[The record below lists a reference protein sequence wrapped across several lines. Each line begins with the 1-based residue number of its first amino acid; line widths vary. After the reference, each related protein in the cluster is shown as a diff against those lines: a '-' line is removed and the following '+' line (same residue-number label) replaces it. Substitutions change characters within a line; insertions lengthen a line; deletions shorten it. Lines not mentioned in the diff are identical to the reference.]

1 MNLTPLQINASAGLL
16 QNQGLCANVSNTDG
30 KVVYLNSPLIKPLID
45 TIQIATDSGVLS
57 TATIN
62 SLSTLSPACPALSNS
77 GGNVT
82 IFTGSGP
89 NLYSTM
95 GITSLKGKMISNIIR
110 AGTSVTITCGDTTCT
125 GTVNICQ
132 HVTPSGQFVNLVDA
146 NANTRYTSF
155 DLLSCFKDTV
165 PKTEGNVY
173 YPFLMSDFVEYPKD
187 GNVANIPWIGK
198 CWAQDQKYDKFVK
211 KLHNLYLGAGGIQDP
226 DTTDRSKLPYDYT
239 IFVQAYNLIQGY
251 MSQANQFINSANIGQ
266 DYLQN
271 TFNGMSDLITGAV
284 SSINPNIKQFSF
296 DLNNLGKLINLD
308 NLNDLGS
315 PLALVRQII
324 SVTGY
329 LPILSVAFLTVGI
342 QQQVVG
348 AIGSVNASVSDDT
361 QKLMYK
367 ALSLITGDALAQIT
381 KVLNVKTKNLETA
394 ADLLNPMKLFPNSYK
409 TMKVPTKDGY
419 QPIYI
424 SATGVNSTLS
434 QSLPAYTLRST
445 A

>member
-16 QNQGLCANVSNTDG
+16 QNQGLCANVTNTDG
-30 KVVYLNSPLIKPLID
+30 KQVYLNSPLIKPLID
-45 TIQIATDSGVLS
+45 TIQIAKDTGALS
-57 TATIN
+57 NATIN
-62 SLSTLSPACPALSNS
+62 SLSTLSPECPALSNS

-82 IFTGSGP
+82 LNVGAVTE
-89 NLYSTM
+89 LYSTM

-110 AGTSVTITCGDTTCT
+110 TGTNVSLNCGGNICT
-125 GTVNICQ
+125 GTVNSCANI
-132 HVTPSGQFVNLVDA
+132 TPSGEFINLVDA
-146 NANTRYTSF
+146 NANTSYTSF
-155 DLLSCFKDTV
+155 DLSSCFKDTV
-165 PKTEGNVY
+165 SKTEGNVY

-187 GNVANIPWIGK
+187 GNVANVPWIGK
-198 CWAQDQKYDKFVK
+198 CWAQDKDYDKFEK
-211 KLHNLYLGAGGIQDP
+211 KLHNLYLGAGGTQDP
-226 DTTDRSKLPYDYT
+226 DTTDKSKLSYDYT

-251 MSQANQFINSANIGQ
+251 MSQANQFIDSANIGQ

-271 TFNGMSDLITGAV
+271 TFNGMSDLITGTV

-342 QQQVVG
+342 QQQVIG
-348 AIGSVNASVSDDT
+348 AIGSVNASVSDET

-367 ALSLITGDALAQIT
+367 ALSLITGDALEQIT
-381 KVLNVKTKNLETA
+381 RILNVKTKNLETA
-394 ADLLNPMKLFPNSYK
+394 ADLLNPMKMFPNSYK

-434 QSLPAYTLRST
+434 QALPAYTLRST